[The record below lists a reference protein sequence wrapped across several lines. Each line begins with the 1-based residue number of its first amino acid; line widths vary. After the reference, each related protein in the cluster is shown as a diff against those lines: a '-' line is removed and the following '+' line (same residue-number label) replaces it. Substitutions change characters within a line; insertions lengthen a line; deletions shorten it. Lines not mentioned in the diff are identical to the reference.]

1 MSVCAYIRV
10 STDKQTNENQ
20 RFELVNWC
28 QKRGW
33 VIEKWVSEDGVSGAK
48 DYKKR
53 KLGQLMAELN
63 DGDTLVACEISRFGR
78 DLMMVMEILR
88 HLMDKHISVYTVKD
102 NFTLS
107 DEIQSKVIAFA
118 FGLAAEIER
127 NLIRQR
133 TKAALDRL
141 KAEGKK
147 LGRPK
152 GVGDP
157 SYRILKGRE
166 DEVEEML
173 AKGARKKAIC
183 KALGISRST
192 LLRYLKVTG
201 KVDAVGKFQKK
212 DITPEK
218 LQELADAGYTYERA
232 ARILSVSA
240 KTIKAYADKHGIG
253 FHPGMEGRVSAG
265 SVFGRLDAKKDEI
278 LMRRAKGETFANIRR
293 SLDVSP
299 TMWSLWLRRAGLNE
313 IQNIRDA
320 REKKLEIQTLHAQ
333 GLSTRQIAIALH
345 IRHKLVRLIVDGKD
359 NGGDRVSVRDLT
371 QAERAI
377 AAQNGVHLKMLYSRL
392 RSGWAVHDAISTP
405 PIPCGKRHR

>member
-20 RFELVNWC
+20 RFELMNWC

-33 VIEKWVSEDGVSGAK
+33 VIEKWVSENGVSGAK

-147 LGRPK
+147 LGRPR

-157 SYRILKGRE
+157 YRILKGRE

-183 KALGISRST
+183 EALGINRST
-192 LLRYLKVTG
+192 LLRYLKITG
-201 KVDAVGKFQKK
+201 KVEAVGKFQKK
-212 DITPEK
+212 DLAPEE
-218 LQELADAGYTYERA
+218 LQKLADAGYTYERA

-240 KTIKAYADKHGIG
+240 KTIKAYADKHGID

-265 SVFGRLDAKKDEI
+265 SVFEELDAKKNEI
-278 LMRRAKGETFANIRR
+278 LMRRAKGETFANIRK

-313 IQNIRDA
+313 IQNIKDA
-320 REKKLEIQTLHAQ
+320 REKRLEIRTLHAQ

-345 IRHKLVRLIVDGKD
+345 IQHKLVRLIVDGKD
-359 NGGDRVSVRDLT
+359 NGDDRVSVRDLT

-377 AAQNGVHLKMLYSRL
+377 AAQNGVRPEMLCSRL

-405 PIPCGKRHR
+405 PIQRGKRHR

>member
-63 DGDTLVACEISRFGR
+63 TGDTLVACEISRFGR

-88 HLMDKHISVYTVKD
+88 HLMDRHISVYTVKD

-118 FGLAAEIER
+118 FGLAAEIEH

-141 KAEGKK
+141 KAMGKK

-152 GVGDP
+152 RERA
-157 SYRILKGRE
+157 SYRILKGME
-166 DEVEEML
+166 AEADKML
-173 AKGARKKAIC
+173 ASGASKKSVC
-183 KALGISRST
+183 EALGISRST
-192 LLRYLKVTG
+192 LLRYLKITG
-201 KVDAVGKFQKK
+201 KVEAIGKFQKH
-212 DITPEK
+212 DLAPEE
-218 LQELADAGYTYERA
+218 LQKFADAGYTYERV

-240 KTIKAYADKHGIG
+240 KTIKAYADKHGID
-253 FHPGMEGRVSAG
+253 FHPGVEGRVSAS
-265 SVFGRLDAKKDEI
+265 SVFEELDAKKDDI
-278 LMRRAKGETFANIRR
+278 LLRRAKGETFADIRK
-293 SLDVSP
+293 SLSVSP
-299 TMWSLWLRRAGLNE
+299 TLWSFWLRRAGLNE
-313 IQNIRDA
+313 IQNIKDA
-320 REKKLEIQTLHAQ
+320 REKRLEIQTLHAQ
-333 GLSTRQIAIALH
+333 GLSTRQIAVALR
-345 IRHKLVRLIVDGKD
+345 IRHKLVRLVVNGKD
-359 NGGDRVSVRDLT
+359 NGNDRVSVRDLT

-377 AAQNGVHLKMLYSRL
+377 AAQNGVRPETLCRRL
-392 RSGWAVHDAISTP
+392 RDGWTVHDAISTP
-405 PIPCGKRHR
+405 PIPRDKRHR